1 METKSEMNNS
11 IFKTMNGIGKKL
23 KDSKLSVEVLDEL
36 APEIQIVANYLKMTD
51 RQAIIF
57 TLFFQINCNGE
68 PEAYL
73 KDVSKYI
80 DTDLVDILVYKK
92 EIEILEQANIL
103 EKERQ
108 RRRFKLNYMNCHY
121 CVNAAILEAIIEN
134 QPLPEVSKN
143 TEMDII
149 KFVSKVSNCLE
160 DRKDETI
167 ETSELFSTVEE
178 MELTH
183 SSLNLVEQLKKTVL
197 DIEDRT
203 LFYEMCDDLVTVG
216 STGVNITLLDIY
228 DNVRLRM
235 RKSCEIME
243 MKNQLFELDLVQLE
257 EGRFFSDAKIK
268 LTDKAKVL
276 FLGED
281 VTLFL
286 KESKTNNLI
295 RPEKIA
301 AKTLF
306 FDEGLNR
313 QVSFLQQSLEQTS
326 FVNLQN
332 RMEEKALPKG
342 VAAIFYG
349 SPGTG
354 KTETVYQLAKQT
366 GRAILHVDISQSKSM
381 WFGES
386 EKKIKEIFTNY
397 KKLCKTE
404 ELKPILLFNEADAI
418 FGRRKDGNASN
429 VAQTENA
436 MQNIILEEMEKLD
449 GILIAT
455 TNLNQNLDAA
465 FERRFLFKVEFTKP
479 TAEAKQKIW
488 QSKLPWMKDED
499 AQTLA
504 ARYSFSGGEID
515 NIVRKATM
523 EEVLNGST
531 PNFPQIITF
540 CEGEKFSGKGTV
552 KLGF

>member
-1 METKSEMNNS
+1 M
-11 IFKTMNGIGKKL
+11 IF
-23 KDSKLSVEVLDEL
+23 S
-36 APEIQIVANYLKMTD
+36 
-51 RQAIIF
+51 
-57 TLFFQINCNGE
+57 LFFQINCNGQS
-68 PEAYL
+68 EADL
-73 KDVSKYI
+73 MDVSKYI
-80 DTDLVDILVYKK
+80 DADLVDILAFKQELDLLV
-92 EIEILEQANIL
+92 QANIL

-108 RRRFKLNYMNCHY
+108 RRRSKLSYLNYHY
-121 CVNAAILEAIIEN
+121 FVKTAILEAIFEN
-134 QPLPEVSKN
+134 KPAPEVPKSV
-143 TEMDII
+143 EMDII
-149 KFVSKVSNCLE
+149 KFV
-160 DRKDETI
+160 RKISERLDERKHESI
-167 ETSELFSTVEE
+167 ETWELFCYVEE
-178 MELTH
+178 MELLY
-183 SSLNLVEQLKKTVL
+183 SKLNLVEQLKKTSL
-197 DIEDRT
+197 DIDDRT

-216 STGVNITLLDIY
+216 ATGVDITLSYIY
-228 DNVRLRM
+228 DSVRLRM
-235 RKSCEIME
+235 RKSREIME
-243 MKNQLFELDLVQLE
+243 MKNQLFDLDLVQLE
-257 EGRFFSDAKIK
+257 EGQFFSDAKIK
-268 LTDKAKVL
+268 LTDKGKVC

-286 KESKTNNLI
+286 KESKSNNLI

-397 KKLCKTE
+397 RKLCKTE

-418 FGRRKDGNASN
+418 FGKRKDGNASN

-488 QSKLPWMKDED
+488 QSKLPWMKDEE

-540 CEGEKFSGKGTV
+540 CDGEKFSGKGTV